1 MPDNTG
7 ILAGVRVLDFSRM
20 LSGPYCTMML
30 ADHGAEVIKIE
41 SPDGDTS
48 RSNGPYRDDDPER
61 QWAGYF
67 VSLNRSKKSIVL
79 DLKSAK
85 GRDAALK
92 LVKDADILLEN
103 FRPGVM
109 ERLGLGYDD
118 VAEIN
123 PKLVYASIS
132 GFGSPRNGE
141 SPYVKWPSY
150 DVVAQA
156 MGGLMSITG
165 PDASTPMKAGPGV
178 GDIFTG
184 MMMAFAILAA
194 LRHAERSG
202 EGQFID
208 VAMYDAMVSL
218 CERIIYQQDI
228 EAVSPVPTGNGHP
241 LLAPFGLFPAAD
253 GFISIGVVDDA
264 FWHALTI
271 AMDMPGLSADE
282 RFSDKARRRENAAL
296 VNEIVKGWT
305 NRFTK
310 AELATKLGGKL
321 PFGPVNSA
329 RDIMEDRHIAVR
341 GMIAE
346 LAHPIP
352 GAKPWK
358 VAANPVQ
365 FSKTPA
371 PSLKPAPVLGGDNS
385 RYLGPDS
392 GSDKT

>member
-1 MPDNTG
+1 MPDNPG

-48 RSNGPYRDDDPER
+48 RSNGPYRDDDPDHL
-61 QWAGYF
+61 WAGYF

-79 DLKSAK
+79 DLKSAE

-92 LVKDADILLEN
+92 LAEDADVLLEN

-132 GFGSPRNGE
+132 GFGNPRNGE
-141 SPYVKWPSY
+141 SPYAKWPSY

-165 PDASTPMKAGPGV
+165 PDAATPMKAGPGV

-184 MMMAFAILAA
+184 MMMAFAIVAA
-194 LRHAERSG
+194 LRHAEHNG

-228 EAVSPVPTGNGHP
+228 EAVLPVPTGNGHP
-241 LLAPFGLFPAAD
+241 LLAPFGLFPASD

-264 FWHALTI
+264 FWQALTT
-271 AMDMPGLSADE
+271 AMDMPGLADDK
-282 RFSDKARRRENAAL
+282 RFSDKAGRRENAAL
-296 VNEIVKGWT
+296 VNDIVKGWT
-305 NRFTK
+305 TRFTK

-321 PFGPVNSA
+321 PFGPVNNA
-329 RDIMEDRHIAVR
+329 RDIMEDPHVAVR
-341 GMIAE
+341 GMLAE

-352 GAKPWK
+352 GAKPWT
-358 VAANPVQ
+358 VAANPVR

-371 PSLKPAPVLGGDNS
+371 PSLKAAPVLGADNS
-385 RYLGPDS
+385 RYLEFCS
-392 GSDKT
+392 RSDKT

>member
-1 MPDNTG
+1 MPDSPG

-79 DLKSAK
+79 DLKSDE

-92 LVKDADILLEN
+92 LAKDADVLVEN

-118 VAEIN
+118 IAEIN
-123 PKLVYASIS
+123 PRLVYASIS
-132 GFGSPRNGE
+132 GFGNPRNGE

-165 PDASTPMKAGPGV
+165 PDASTPMKSGPGV

-184 MMMAFAILAA
+184 MMMAFAIIAA

-202 EGQFID
+202 EGQFVDI
-208 VAMYDAMVSL
+208 AMYDAMVSL
-218 CERIIYQQDI
+218 CERIIYQRDI

-241 LLAPFGLFPAAD
+241 LLAPFGLFPASD

-271 AMDMPGLSADE
+271 AMDMPGLADDA
-282 RFSDKARRRENAAL
+282 RFSDKAGRRTNAAL
-296 VNEIVKGWT
+296 VNEIVRGWT
-305 NRFTK
+305 SRFSK
-310 AELATKLGGKL
+310 AELSTKLGGKL
-321 PFGPVNSA
+321 PFGPVNNA
-329 RDIMEDRHIAVR
+329 RDIMEDPHIAVR
-341 GMIAE
+341 GMLAE
-346 LAHPIP
+346 LPHPTP
-352 GAKPWK
+352 GAKPWT

-371 PSLKPAPVLGGDNS
+371 PSLRAAPVLGADNS
-385 RYLGPDS
+385 RYLGP
-392 GSDKT
+392 GSESDRT

>member
-1 MPDNTG
+1 MADNPG

-48 RSNGPYRDDDPER
+48 RSNGPYRNDDPEH

-79 DLKSAK
+79 DLKSAE
-85 GRDAALK
+85 GRQTVLK
-92 LVKDADILLEN
+92 LAKQADVLVEN

-109 ERLGLGYDD
+109 ERLGLGNDD
-118 VAEIN
+118 IAEIN

-132 GFGSPRNGE
+132 GFGNPRNGV
-141 SPYVKWPSY
+141 SPYAKWPSY

-184 MMMAFAILAA
+184 MMMAFAILVA

-202 EGQFID
+202 EGQFVDI
-208 VAMYDAMVSL
+208 AMYDAMISL

-228 EAVSPVPTGNGHP
+228 EKVSPVPTGNGHP

-264 FWHALTI
+264 FWQALTT
-271 AMDMPGLSADE
+271 AMDMPGLASDK
-282 RFSDKARRRENAAL
+282 RFSDKAGRRENAAL
-296 VNEIVKGWT
+296 VNDIVKGWT
-305 NRFTK
+305 SRFTK
-310 AELATKLGGKL
+310 SELAGKLGGKL
-321 PFGPVNSA
+321 PFGPVNNA
-329 RDIMEDRHIAVR
+329 RDIMEDRHVAVR
-341 GMIAE
+341 GMLAE
-346 LAHPIP
+346 LAHPTI
-352 GAKPWK
+352 GAKPWI
-358 VAANPVQ
+358 VAANPIH
-365 FSKTPA
+365 FSKSPA
-371 PSLKPAPVLGGDNS
+371 PSLKAAPMLGADNE
-385 RYLGPDS
+385 RYLDCKP
-392 GSDKT
+392 GSDRA

>member
-1 MPDNTG
+1 
-7 ILAGVRVLDFSRM
+7 
-20 LSGPYCTMML
+20 
-30 ADHGAEVIKIE
+30 
-41 SPDGDTS
+41 
-48 RSNGPYRDDDPER
+48 
-61 QWAGYF
+61 
-67 VSLNRSKKSIVL
+67 LNRSKKSVVL
-79 DLKSAK
+79 DLKTTE
-85 GRDAALK
+85 GRDAVIE
-92 LVKDADILLEN
+92 LVKDADVLLEN

-109 ERLGLGYDD
+109 KRLGLGYDE

-123 PKLVYASIS
+123 PKLVYGSIS
-132 GFGSPRNGE
+132 GFGHPCNGE

-228 EAVSPVPTGNGHP
+228 EAVSPVPRGNGHP

-253 GFISIGVVDDA
+253 GFVSIGVVDDA
-264 FWHALTI
+264 FWEALTI
-271 AMDMPGLSADE
+271 AMDMPDLASDK
-282 RFSDKARRRENAAL
+282 RFSDKAGRRENAAL
-296 VNEIVKGWT
+296 VNEIVQGWT
-305 NRFTK
+305 SRFTK

-321 PFGPVNSA
+321 PFGPVNNA
-329 RDIMEDRHIAVR
+329 RDIMEDQHVAVR
-341 GMIAE
+341 GMLAE
-346 LAHPIP
+346 LAHPTP
-352 GAKPWK
+352 GAKPWT
-358 VAANPVQ
+358 VAANPVH
-365 FSKTPA
+365 FSRTPA
-371 PSLKPAPVLGGDNS
+371 PSLKAAPSLGADNS
-385 RYLGPDS
+385 RYLYPGS
-392 GSDKT
+392 ESDKT